1 MAHIRL
7 TDVSI
12 DFPVFTSRS
21 RGLVNTVVGFA
32 RKEQSRVEA
41 FGLNSLQV
49 HALRNVTLDLQPGDR
64 LGLIGRNGAGKTTL
78 LRVLSGVYEP
88 TAGHMASEGMVSS
101 LTDIMLGMDMDASG
115 YDNIVLRGIVM
126 GLRRK
131 AALALVPEIEAFTEL
146 GQYLE
151 LPVRTYSQ
159 GMLLRLAFA
168 VSTSVTPDILL
179 MDEMIGAGDA
189 QFVKKAQD
197 RINGLIE
204 GVSILVLASHNDRI
218 LKDFC
223 NKALLM
229 KEGRIVHAGS
239 VDECLALHHEG

>member
-1 MAHIRL
+1 MGCM
-7 TDVSI
+7 VS
-12 DFPVFTSRS
+12 
-21 RGLVNTVVGFA
+21 G
-32 RKEQSRVEA
+32 
-41 FGLNSLQV
+41 
-49 HALRNVTLDLQPGDR
+49 
-64 LGLIGRNGAGKTTL
+64 
-78 LRVLSGVYEP
+78 
-88 TAGHMASEGMVSS
+88 GMVSS

-131 AALALVPEIEAFTEL
+131 EALALVPEIQAFTEL

-168 VSTSVTPDILL
+168 VSTSITPDILL

-218 LKDFC
+218 LKDFG

-239 VDECLALHHEG
+239 VEECLAMHHEG